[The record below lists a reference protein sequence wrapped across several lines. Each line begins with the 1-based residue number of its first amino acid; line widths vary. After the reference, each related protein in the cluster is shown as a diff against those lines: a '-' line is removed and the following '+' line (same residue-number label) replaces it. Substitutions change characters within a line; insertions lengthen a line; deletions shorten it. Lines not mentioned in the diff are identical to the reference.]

1 VNPTPTAR
9 PLLWPLVPI
18 YRLGLA
24 LRELQLRSGLRPI
37 RRLRWPVV
45 SIGNL
50 STGGSGKTPLTITL
64 AKALAAR
71 GLHVDVL
78 SRGYGRRRSA
88 LPLLVDPGGTA
99 QEFGDEP
106 LLIAR
111 EAQVPVYVAA
121 ERYRG
126 GLLAEANAAREQ
138 AIPVGTNHPLGTPAG
153 SEGARAAPDTA
164 SRPGVHLLDDGFQH
178 RQLARD
184 VDILLLSRT
193 ELADHLLPAGNLR
206 DALHAAKRAQVIA
219 IPADEADVETEM
231 KARGWKGQ
239 VWRLRRH
246 MEIPP
251 TDGPVAAFCG
261 IARPDQFFQG
271 FESAGIKLA
280 ARTTFADHHNYTASD
295 LARLAAA
302 ARAAGATALLTTEKD
317 YIRLGALAA
326 AAPASLSLK
335 TVSLRVEIE
344 DEEAA
349 VDWLMA
355 RIDGKFSG

>member
-1 VNPTPTAR
+1 
-9 PLLWPLVPI
+9 
-18 YRLGLA
+18 
-24 LRELQLRSGLRPI
+24 
-37 RRLRWPVV
+37 
-45 SIGNL
+45 
-50 STGGSGKTPLTITL
+50 
-64 AKALAAR
+64 
-71 GLHVDVL
+71 
-78 SRGYGRRRSA
+78 
-88 LPLLVDPGGTA
+88 
-99 QEFGDEP
+99 
-106 LLIAR
+106 
-111 EAQVPVYVAA
+111 
-121 ERYRG
+121 
-126 GLLAEANAAREQ
+126 
-138 AIPVGTNHPLGTPAG
+138 
-153 SEGARAAPDTA
+153 
-164 SRPGVHLLDDGFQH
+164 VHLLDDGFQH

-184 VDILLLSRT
+184 VDILLLSRRDLT
-193 ELADHLLPAGNLR
+193 DHLLPAGNLR
-206 DALHAAKRAQVIA
+206 EPLRAAERAQVIA
-219 IPADEADVETEM
+219 IPADEPDAEAEI
-231 KARGWKGQ
+231 KARGWKAQ

-326 AAPASLSLK
+326 AVPASLSLQ
-335 TVSLRVEIE
+335 TVSFRIEIE
-344 DEEAA
+344 DEEVA